1 MDSVTRWSSRCGTT
15 GGAVVEVWREH
26 EEVWQMK
33 VGRRIYIL
41 HELSAD
47 WSDLFTQ
54 GGAEH
59 HDLLLMGSHTKNL
72 LYISAHV

>member
-1 MDSVTRWSSRCGTT
+1 
-15 GGAVVEVWREH
+15 
-26 EEVWQMK
+26 MK
-33 VGRRIYIL
+33 VRRRIYIL

-59 HDLLLMGSHTKNL
+59 HDLLLMGSRTENL